1 MNIEKGIS
9 RYSEGFDQEV
19 RGDTITADR
28 YTSREW
34 LEKEFA
40 NLWPK
45 VWHLGA
51 VTAELEEE
59 GDIVRHNFANES
71 VIMVKQADGSIRAF
85 YNACPHRGNRLVLGD
100 VAAVDRIVCSYHGWQ
115 FDPAGTLVEVQDADD
130 FPGGNPCGKV
140 HLTELRCETW
150 GPFVFWCMD
159 EDVPPL
165 LEWLSPYPERLEGYG
180 LENWVRVLNI
190 SADAEF
196 NWKIIRDNFNE
207 SYHLPTIHPELATFI
222 NDGLPDT
229 VFEMYDSG
237 HNAMWMKGH
246 QATTRQHFEAV
257 PTPLDEI
264 ARQWDV
270 DPDEYEGRPAEIR
283 EAIIEAKRRLG
294 PGRGF
299 TNYHQMS
306 DQQLVDYFHCTMFPN
321 LTLTMSPEQC
331 QILRTEPHPTD
342 PAKCV
347 FQHWCLYPPVE
358 GMETVVTPV
367 GELPL
372 RHDAEARHSVYG
384 DGQSLGFV
392 ADQDL
397 SLGTTQQQGLNSR
410 GFKGCIL
417 THQEK
422 RIQRFH
428 ELLND
433 IVLGGPTEPQQHF
446 GGMDK
451 AK

>member
-1 MNIEKGIS
+1 MNIQLGAS
-9 RYSEGFDQEV
+9 RYAEGADQPV
-19 RGDTITADR
+19 RGDVITGER
-28 YTSREW
+28 YVSREW
-34 LEKEFA
+34 MDKEFT

-51 VTAELEEE
+51 VLAEFEDE
-59 GDIVRHNFANES
+59 GDVVRHNFADES
-71 VIMVKQADGSIRAF
+71 VIMVRQADGAIRAF
-85 YNACPHRGNRLVLGD
+85 YNTCPHRGNRLVLGD
-100 VAAVDRIVCSYHGWQ
+100 LASSPRITCSYHGWQ
-115 FDPAGTLVEVQDADD
+115 FDPSGTLVHVQDADD

-159 EDVPPL
+159 ENAKPVV
-165 LEWLSPYPERLEGYG
+165 EWLAPLPEKLAGYG
-180 LENWVRVLNI
+180 LENWIRAMNL
-190 SADAEF
+190 SCDASF

-222 NDGLPDT
+222 NDGLDDT
-229 VFEMYDSG
+229 LFEMYDSG

-246 QATTRQHFEAV
+246 QATTRRAFDYV

-264 ARQWDV
+264 ARAWGV
-270 DPDEYEGRPAEIR
+270 DPHEFAGRPNDIR
-283 EAIIEAKRRLG
+283 EAIIAAKRRLG
-294 PGRGF
+294 PERGF
-299 TNYHQMS
+299 TVYDSMT
-306 DQQLVDYFHCTMFPN
+306 DQQLVDYFHCTLFPN

-342 PAKCV
+342 PTKCI

-358 GMETVVTPV
+358 GMTEVESPI
-367 GELPL
+367 GPIPL
-372 RHDAEARHSVYG
+372 EHDAIQRHSVYG
-384 DGQSLGFV
+384 DGVSLGFV

-397 SLGTTQQQGLNSR
+397 SIGATQQQGLASR
-410 GFKGCIL
+410 GFKGAIL
-417 THQEK
+417 SHQEK

-433 IVLGGPTEPQQHF
+433 MVLGGPTPS
-446 GGMDK
+446 GGR
-451 AK
+451 